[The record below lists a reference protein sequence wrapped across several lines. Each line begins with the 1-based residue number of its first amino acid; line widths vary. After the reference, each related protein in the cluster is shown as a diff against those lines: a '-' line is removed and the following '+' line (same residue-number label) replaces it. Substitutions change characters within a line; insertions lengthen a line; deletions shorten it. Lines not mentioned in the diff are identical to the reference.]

1 MGNSGVSLS
10 VNGVLWIRVGKSGE
24 LQNKRLN
31 FETER
36 KNMFI
41 GEYSL
46 SMDDKGRMA
55 VPAKFRAIL
64 GSGAVLTRGLD
75 KSLFLYPKE
84 QWEEIAKKLA
94 SLPIS
99 QANSRAFA
107 RLMLAG
113 AWDIEIDKQGRM
125 MVPDYLRK
133 FASITKKV
141 VVAGLYDR
149 LEIWNE
155 EDWQAYKTNAERESS
170 TIAEAL
176 GELGV

>member
-1 MGNSGVSLS
+1 
-10 VNGVLWIRVGKSGE
+10 
-24 LQNKRLN
+24 
-31 FETER
+31 
-36 KNMFI
+36 MFI

-46 SMDDKGRMA
+46 SMDNKGRMA
-55 VPAKFRAIL
+55 VPAKFRANL

-75 KSLFLYPKE
+75 RSLFLYPKA
-84 QWEEIAKKLA
+84 QWDDIAKKLA
-94 SLPIS
+94 ALPIS
-99 QANSRAFA
+99 QSNSRAFA

-133 FASITKKV
+133 FAGITKKV

-155 EDWQAYKTNAERESS
+155 EEWQQYKANTERESS
-170 TIAEAL
+170 SIAQSL